1 MGYDARMPLSLS
13 KRLDVIEPS
22 ATVAISTR
30 ANELKASGVD
40 ILSFSVGE
48 PDFNTPAHINDAAK
62 KAIDN
67 GATRYTAARGIIEL
81 RKAICATSKA
91 RRGVEHTPSE
101 VVVSVGAKHTLFNL
115 ALALYEPGDEV
126 IVPTPYWVS
135 YPEHAKLGGATPVIV
150 ETTAAEGFRL
160 TPEKLRAVVTPKTKA
175 LVLCSPSNPT
185 GAAYTGEQLRAL
197 ADVIAEGDYW
207 VIVDEIYAQLVYGGF
222 QQKSLLEVAPELK
235 SRTIIVDGVS
245 KTFAMTGW
253 RIGWMLAPAHV
264 CTACDTIQGQATTNP
279 TTAAQWAALAALTGP
294 WEPMEAMRAAFEE
307 RRSIIVDG
315 LNAIPGFECLL
326 PEGAF
331 YAFPS
336 VQGLMGKTAEDGVVM
351 TDDVAFSKYLLEV
364 AKVAVVP
371 GSAFGA
377 PGFLRMSYAASNEQI
392 REGLR
397 RIAEAVAKLK

>member
-1 MGYDARMPLSLS
+1 MPLSLA
-13 KRLDVIEPS
+13 KRLSVIEPS

-30 ANELKASGVD
+30 ANELKAAGVD
-40 ILSFSVGE
+40 VLSFSVGE
-48 PDFNTPAHINDAAK
+48 PDFDTPAHIRDAANQ
-62 KAIDN
+62 AIDK
-67 GATRYTAARGIIEL
+67 GRTRYTAARGIVEL
-81 RKAICATSKA
+81 RKAICATSKQ
-91 RRGVEHTPSE
+91 RRGVEHTPGE

-160 TPEKLRAVVTPKTKA
+160 TPEKLRAAVTPKTKA

-197 ADVIAEGDYW
+197 CDVIAEGDYW

-222 QQKSLLEVAPELK
+222 QQKSILEVAPELK

-264 CTACDTIQGQATTNP
+264 CAACDTIQGQATTNP
-279 TTAAQWAALAALTGP
+279 ATVSQWAALAALEGP
-294 WEPMEAMRAAFEE
+294 WEPMEAMRSAFEE

-315 LNAIPGFECLL
+315 LNAIPGIECLL

-336 VQGLMGKTAEDGVVM
+336 VQGLLGKSAGGVVM
-351 TDDVAFSKYLLEV
+351 TDDVALSTFLLEV

-377 PGFLRMSYAASNEQI
+377 PGFLRMSYAASNEQL

-397 RIAEAVAKLK
+397 RIAEAVATLT

>member
-1 MGYDARMPLSLS
+1 MSVSLS

-48 PDFNTPAHINDAAK
+48 PDFDTPQHINDAAK
-62 KAIDN
+62 KAIDD

-91 RRGVEHTPSE
+91 RRGVEHTPAE

-115 ALALYEPGDEV
+115 ALALYDVGDEV

-135 YPEHAKLGGATPVIV
+135 YPEHAKLAGAKPVIV

-160 TPEKLRAVVTPKTKA
+160 TPEKLRAAVTPKTKA

-185 GAAYTGEQLRAL
+185 GAAYTAAQLRAL
-197 ADVIAEGDYW
+197 ADVVAEGDYW

-222 QQKSLLEVAPELK
+222 EQKSFLEVAPELK
-235 SRTIIVDGVS
+235 ERVIVVDGVS

-264 CTACDTIQGQATTNP
+264 CKACDTIQGQATTNP
-279 TTAAQWAALAALTGP
+279 TAAAQWAALAALTGP
-294 WEPMEAMRAAFEE
+294 WEPMEKMRAAFEE
-307 RRSIIVDG
+307 RRGVIVDG

-336 VQGLMGKTAEDGVVM
+336 VQGLLGKSADGVTM
-351 TDDVAFSKYLLEV
+351 TDDMAVAKYLLEV

-371 GSAFGA
+371 GTAFGA
-377 PGFLRMSYAASNEQI
+377 PGFLRMSYAASNEQL

-397 RIAEAVAKLK
+397 RIAEAVAALK